1 MPSLSTRT
9 RLVFQSEIRS
19 MSIECNKVGGIN
31 LAQGVCDMEVPLPV
45 RQGAQQAVDEG
56 FNIYTRYDGLPRLRH
71 AIANKMRLYNGMDVD
86 PESQVIVSSGSTGIF
101 YSACM
106 ALLDPGDEVI
116 LFEPYYQYHVNT
128 LLSLDA
134 IPVYVPTTPS
144 DWSFEPESLRAAI
157 TPRTK
162 AIIVNTP
169 SNPSGKVYSR
179 TELEWIAEV
188 VQEHDLFLITDEIY
202 EHFVYDDRTHISPAT
217 LPGMAERTITI
228 SGASKVFSIT
238 GWRIGYA
245 VSDAR
250 WAQIIGYMN
259 DLVYVCAP
267 APLQLGVARGLE
279 ELSPEYYSNIASDFK
294 VKRDRICNS
303 LSMAGL
309 APYPPQGSYYVLA
322 DVSRLPGETGR
333 DKAMHLLRET
343 GVAGVAGSAFYHGT
357 NGDNLIRFCYA
368 KTEEDLEEACRRIE
382 ALAS

>member
-1 MPSLSTRT
+1 MPSLSART

-19 MSIECNKVGGIN
+19 MSIECNRVGGIN

-45 RQGAQQAVDEG
+45 RQGAQQAVDDG
-56 FNIYTRYDGLPRLRH
+56 FNIYTRYDGLPQLRH
-71 AIANKMRLYNGMDVD
+71 AIANKMRRYNGMDVD
-86 PESQVIVSSGSTGIF
+86 PEGQVIVSTGSTGVF

-134 IPVYVPTTPS
+134 VPVYVPTAPP
-144 DWSFEPESLRAAI
+144 DWSFEPEQLRAAI

-188 VQEHDLFLITDEIY
+188 VQENDLFLITDEIY
-202 EHFVYDDRTHISPAT
+202 EHFVYDGRTHISPAT

-245 VSDAR
+245 VSDAK

-279 ELSPEYYSNIASDFK
+279 ELSPEYYSNIASDFN
-294 VKRDRICNS
+294 VKRDRICS
-303 LSMAGL
+303 ALSKAGL

-322 DVSRLPGETGR
+322 DASRLPGETGR

-343 GVAGVAGSAFYHGT
+343 GVAGVPGSAFYHGSD
-357 NGDNLIRFCYA
+357 GDNLIRFCYA
-368 KTEEDLEEACRRIE
+368 KTDEDLEEACRRIE
-382 ALAS
+382 ALA

>member
-56 FNIYTRYDGLPRLRH
+56 FNIYTRYDGLPQLRH

-134 IPVYVPTTPS
+134 VPVYVPTTPS

-179 TELEWIAEV
+179 TEL
-188 VQEHDLFLITDEIY
+188 
-202 EHFVYDDRTHISPAT
+202 
-217 LPGMAERTITI
+217 GMD
-228 SGASKVFSIT
+228 S
-238 GWRIGYA
+238 
-245 VSDAR
+245 
-250 WAQIIGYMN
+250 
-259 DLVYVCAP
+259 
-267 APLQLGVARGLE
+267 RGC
-279 ELSPEYYSNIASDFK
+279 P
-294 VKRDRICNS
+294 
-303 LSMAGL
+303 
-309 APYPPQGSYYVLA
+309 
-322 DVSRLPGETGR
+322 
-333 DKAMHLLRET
+333 RE
-343 GVAGVAGSAFYHGT
+343 
-357 NGDNLIRFCYA
+357 
-368 KTEEDLEEACRRIE
+368 
-382 ALAS
+382 

>member
-1 MPSLSTRT
+1 MPSLSART

-45 RQGAQQAVDEG
+45 RQGAQQAVEDG
-56 FNIYTRYDGLPRLRH
+56 FNIYTRYDGLPRLRY
-71 AIANKMRLYNGMDVD
+71 AIANKMRNYNGMDVD
-86 PESQVIVSSGSTGIF
+86 PESQVIVSTGSTGVF

-134 IPVYVPTTPS
+134 VPVYVSTTPS
-144 DWSFEPESLRAAI
+144 DWSFDPESLKAAV

-179 TELEWIAEV
+179 AELELIAAV
-188 VQEHDLFLITDEIY
+188 VQENDLFLITDEIY
-202 EHFVYDDRTHISPAT
+202 EHFVYDGRTHISPAT

-245 VSDAR
+245 VCDAR

-267 APLQLGVARGLE
+267 APLQMGVARGLE
-279 ELSPEYYSNIASDFK
+279 ELSPEYYSNIVTDFE

-303 LSMAGL
+303 LSKAGL
-309 APYPPQGSYYVLA
+309 SPYPPQGSYYVLA

-333 DKAMHLLRET
+333 DKALHLLRET
-343 GVAGVAGSAFYHGT
+343 GVAGVAGSAFYHGSD
-357 NGDNLIRFCYA
+357 GDSLMRFCYA
-368 KTEEDLEEACRRIE
+368 KTDEDLEEACRRIE
-382 ALAS
+382 ALA